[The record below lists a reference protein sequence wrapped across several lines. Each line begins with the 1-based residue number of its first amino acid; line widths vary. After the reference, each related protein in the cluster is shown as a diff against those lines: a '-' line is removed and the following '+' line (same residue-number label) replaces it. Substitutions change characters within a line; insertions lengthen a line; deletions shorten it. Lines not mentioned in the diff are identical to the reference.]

1 MANNKKTMTMEYQL
15 KQSGAVVENKDFN
28 DLGSFSPKLAKLKM
42 FFQDLDSQQFCN
54 RYKWTGFPKYMY
66 MWRVEQM
73 LYNRGSLL
81 FFKSGNRFFLLP
93 YAMSK
98 ELTPNG
104 LPTGATPTTYN
115 GGVLKAGEKE
125 REFTAE
131 LPVRFDGSYDNN
143 AAGVI
148 LYDRINGFVN
158 AGGVVSRFVLQD
170 AIIDELV
177 DRFKYLKI
185 NIRNSQGK
193 LLILVKDAKQAET
206 IRKAINDL
214 YDSPDNTDIVTSMY
228 DIQVINN
235 DIKFQGQEIWEDIQ
249 SWNNLRLEGLGISN
263 SGLFN
268 KKERTIEKE
277 ISNTGTSTD
286 AILQQGLDSR
296 KLFIRQIKELFAD
309 DEDFKRDF
317 SNINVELNQ
326 DNEDLKPMMYD
337 GENMEESGVND
348 NVE

>member
-1 MANNKKTMTMEYQL
+1 ML
-15 KQSGAVVENKDFN
+15 KLSFHNMRYTDFI
-28 DLGSFSPKLAKLKM
+28 SPAK
-42 FFQDLDSQQFCN
+42 
-54 RYKWTGFPKYMY
+54 
-66 MWRVEQM
+66 
-73 LYNRGSLL
+73 
-81 FFKSGNRFFLLP
+81 
-93 YAMSK
+93 
-98 ELTPNG
+98 
-104 LPTGATPTTYN
+104 
-115 GGVLKAGEKE
+115 
-125 REFTAE
+125 
-131 LPVRFDGSYDNN
+131 
-143 AAGVI
+143 
-148 LYDRINGFVN
+148 NGFLQIGEAFLVFPALKTPGQADEIAGIQCFRHMSVIAPEDAGNDGLVPGLGRN
-158 AGGVVSRFVLQD
+158 AQGDVRDLASQRRGADGRFVLQD

-214 YDSPDNTDIVTSMY
+214 YDSPDNTDIITSMY

-317 SNINVELNQ
+317 ANINVELNQ
-326 DNEDLKPMMYD
+326 DNEDLKPTMD
-337 GENMEESGVND
+337 DSENMKESGVND